1 MHKVTGAFWILGLR
15 RSRTGFS
22 SSHARSAKSPELI
35 KALANGVSYSKSF
48 LKITRYHNVNDYFDA
63 ESDECDNDA
72 DLEKVEQERMRKI
85 PFPNCSRTTGWL
97 QLVFSSS
104 STQQRATGD
113 SLNLCA
119 AKLL

>member
-22 SSHARSAKSPELI
+22 SSHARSANSPELI
-35 KALANGVSYSKSF
+35 KALANSISYSKSF
-48 LKITRYHNVNDYFDA
+48 LKITRYNNVNDYFDA
-63 ESDECDNDA
+63 ESDECDKDA
-72 DLEKVEQERMRKI
+72 DLEKVEQERMQKI

-104 STQQRATGD
+104 STQQRAIP
-113 SLNLCA
+113 
-119 AKLL
+119 